1 MYHRH
6 DSVSF
11 LTLSKGVLHFEGSLT
26 KTCNRNSDI
35 VGLARKKR
43 RQIIGFRVAKRN
55 RVIRVLKVFFPG
67 VASIDNKLLKGV
79 VGKAENVPEKH
90 DFRRIGLPECQ
101 GLFGF
106 EDMIHIVSHIKA
118 STPLTASR
126 YLAILTSHE
135 EPPLS
140 RNVIDLKVYD
150 SRDFPAYLPKL
161 NKLYDDLFAGGK
173 GFRAK
178 LIRMMASNL
187 SLDGKSEHLLAQTI
201 EFIHNASLLHD
212 DLIDRS
218 NLRRGKT
225 AAWLKYTP
233 EYAVLAGDYLLARVM
248 VNLSGHGNI
257 KLVQYT
263 AEVISDLLEGE
274 WLQDSVVGDFFV
286 TLEQLDRIHNL
297 KTASLF
303 KWCIRAPFIAQERY
317 DQELHQIL
325 EEMGTLLGQLFQR
338 SDDLLDYDIRND
350 EGKAILGDLKSGYLN
365 SFGAFV
371 CQGRS
376 RQEIDQIVKSKNLED
391 YYQSIGGK
399 EKFDAKLAEF
409 DKMNEGLIQMYDHH
423 LERLKKHLKPGEERL
438 IEQLRPLTEILYW
451 RRKPS

>member
-1 MYHRH
+1 MWGTRLPI
-6 DSVSF
+6 VF
-11 LTLSKGVLHFEGSLT
+11 ACSKEIVLQ
-26 KTCNRNSDI
+26 RN
-35 VGLARKKR
+35 
-43 RQIIGFRVAKRN
+43 
-55 RVIRVLKVFFPG
+55 
-67 VASIDNKLLKGV
+67 
-79 VGKAENVPEKH
+79 
-90 DFRRIGLPECQ
+90 
-101 GLFGF
+101 
-106 EDMIHIVSHIKA
+106 M
-118 STPLTASR
+118 
-126 YLAILTSHE
+126 
-135 EPPLS
+135 
-140 RNVIDLKVYD
+140 IDLKVYD
-150 SRDFPAYLPKL
+150 SKDFPAYLPKL
-161 NKLYDDLFAGGK
+161 NKLYDDLFTGGK

-178 LIRMMASNL
+178 LIKMMSD
-187 SLDGKSEHLLAQTI
+187 SLQLTAQAEHLLAQTI

-218 NLRRGKT
+218 HLRRGKT
-225 AAWLKYTP
+225 TAWLKYTP

-248 VNLSGHGNI
+248 VNLSGYGNI

-303 KWCIRAPFIAQERY
+303 KWCIRAPFIAQEKY
-317 DQELHQIL
+317 DSELHRTL

-376 RQEIDQIVKSKNLED
+376 RHEIDSIVKSKTLEE
-391 YYQSIGGK
+391 YYANIGGK
-399 EKFDAKLAEF
+399 AHFDQKLSEF
-409 DKMNEGLIQMYDHH
+409 DEINKGLIQLYQHH
-423 LERLKKHLKPGEERL
+423 LESLKKHLKGDEL
-438 IEQLRPLTEILYW
+438 KMIDSLRPLTEILYW
-451 RRKPS
+451 RRKPSS